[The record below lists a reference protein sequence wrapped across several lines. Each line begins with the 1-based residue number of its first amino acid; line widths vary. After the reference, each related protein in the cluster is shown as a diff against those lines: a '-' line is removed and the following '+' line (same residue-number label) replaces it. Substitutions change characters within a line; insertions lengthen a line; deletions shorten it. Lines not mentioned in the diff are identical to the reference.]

1 MVQVSS
7 NRAGSL
13 LGRVSPVAMARNL
26 WRFRAL
32 TLQFTRR
39 EIEGRYRGSFLG
51 LLWSFITPLVLL
63 LVYTFVFGVIFQ
75 SRWPEARSG
84 DLNEFAVIIF
94 AGLLTFNLFSEVV
107 TRAPSLVVS
116 VPNYVKKVVFPL
128 EILPVAALGAA
139 LFHAGVSLLILLGA
153 HLLSGG
159 VLHWTL
165 LLLPVVLLPLLLL
178 ALGIAWF
185 LASLGV
191 YIRDIGN
198 AIGLVV
204 QVLFFLSP
212 IFYTAESVPEPF
224 RSILL
229 LNPLSPVIE
238 HVRRVTLWGEL
249 PAWSALSAGIIGG
262 AAVMLAGYA
271 WFRQTSK
278 GFADVL

>member
-1 MVQVSS
+1 MATTVRRPGALTPL
-7 NRAGSL
+7 NPLA
-13 LGRVSPVAMARNL
+13 AARNL
-26 WRFRAL
+26 WRHRAL
-32 TLQFTRR
+32 IAQFTRR

-51 LLWSFITPLVLL
+51 LLWSFITPLVMLL
-63 LVYTFVFGVIFQ
+63 IYTFVFGVVFQ
-75 SRWPEARSG
+75 SRWPQARTTS
-84 DLNEFAVIIF
+84 LNEFAVILF
-94 AGLLTFNLFSEVV
+94 AGLIVFNIFSECVL
-107 TRAPSLVVS
+107 RAPGLVVG

-128 EILPVAALGAA
+128 EILPITALGAA

-153 HLLSGG
+153 HLLIGG
-159 VLHWTL
+159 ALSWTL
-165 LLLPVVLLPLLLL
+165 LLLPLVLLPLLML
-178 ALGIAWF
+178 ALGVGWL

-198 AIGLVV
+198 VTGLLV
-204 QVLFFLSP
+204 QVLFFLTP

-224 RSILL
+224 RGVLL

-249 PAWSALSAGIIGG
+249 PDWGALSLGCLGG
-262 AAVMLAGYA
+262 AAMMLLGYA